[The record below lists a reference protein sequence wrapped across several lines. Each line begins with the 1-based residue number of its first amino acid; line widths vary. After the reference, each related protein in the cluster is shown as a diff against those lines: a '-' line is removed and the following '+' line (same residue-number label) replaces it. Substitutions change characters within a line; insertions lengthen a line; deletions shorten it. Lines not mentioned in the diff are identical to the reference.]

1 MYDSKADVFSRRQDT
16 GKGRVFINVTL
27 NDIIKTYVNH
37 LLKFIE
43 IKSYGFRAY
52 KQKKFG
58 L

>member
-16 GKGRVFINVTL
+16 VKGRVFINVTL

-52 KQKKFG
+52 KQKTFG